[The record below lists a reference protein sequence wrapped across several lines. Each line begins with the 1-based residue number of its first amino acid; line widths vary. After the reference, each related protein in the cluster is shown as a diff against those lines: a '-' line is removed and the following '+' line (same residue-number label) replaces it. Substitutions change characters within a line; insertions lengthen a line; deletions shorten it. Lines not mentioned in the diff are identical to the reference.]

1 MNTET
6 NNPSSGNELT
16 KEVASL
22 FESLKHVNEDG
33 VEYWSARELYPH
45 LGYARWQ
52 RFEEIIE
59 KAKEACKSVSQRI
72 EDHFTDVGK
81 IVKAGV
87 ATKPGPFCRWLFRR
101 IRIFQF
107 RPAKECLS

>member
-1 MNTET
+1 LNKG
-6 NNPSSGNELT
+6 PFWGN
-16 KEVASL
+16 
-22 FESLKHVNEDG
+22 
-33 VEYWSARELYPH
+33 RELQLVLPAF
-45 LGYARWQ
+45 LPGYARWQ

-87 ATKPGPFCRWLFRR
+87 ATKPKADVCLTRYACYLVAQKGSRHSGPYGQYGTRSQPVPLHSDGR
-101 IRIFQF
+101 
-107 RPAKECLS
+107 KDS